1 MNKFFTPRKVLAVA
15 AILIAAWLLYPIVFG
30 KKKLREPEEVY
41 VRLDAAP
48 TTMNIFLS
56 GGHGPSMYVARL
68 IFPSLG
74 DLDPKTLEMQPMLL
88 QSIPSV
94 RTVQD
99 GPRKGQFAYDFAII
113 PEATWDNG
121 SPITAQDI
129 AFTLKVVFHP
139 DLPTLFRGFMTQISG
154 MDIDPADPKKFTI
167 YLSSFYMLSLEALC
181 STPILPAYHYD
192 ANNRLTNVPLA
203 DFLDTSKTKVLAAD
217 PNLDAFEKEFSE
229 AKFANDPNALSGSGG
244 YRLEV
249 MNEQGAI
256 LVKKQ
261 NWWGDK
267 VAEKYPM
274 LRAYPKKLVYKV
286 VKDDLAMDNMIKQG
300 QLDLIGGSFNPSK
313 FLEWKAT
320 DSIAAKFDFLTMGYV
335 SYNRWLVNHKN
346 PVLADPMVRK
356 ALTHILDYDYLI
368 NQVQRGMA
376 IRISVPMP
384 PNKPYYNKS
393 LPLPDFNIA
402 KAREI
407 LANAGWADTDGDG
420 FADKV
425 LNGKKQALS
434 FKLLAPTSSKVNELT
449 ANSMKETCK
458 QAGIDLQIVSADL
471 STISADTKIGNYD
484 SAILG
489 VFIFPGQVEY
499 YQRFHSK
506 SLVPAGDNRS
516 NYVSAEADRLIEAIR
531 VEPDPVK
538 RNQDYLKIQEI
549 LYNDLPEI
557 PLYAPL
563 QRIIISKKFEPGIE
577 SENRPGYYEQ
587 FARVREE

>member
-139 DLPTLFRGFMTQISG
+139 DLPALFRGFMTQISG
-154 MDIDPADPKKFTI
+154 MDIDPADPKKFTV

-335 SYNRWLVNHKN
+335 SYNRWLVNHKH

-407 LANAGWADTDGDG
+407 LANAGWTDTDGDG

-471 STISADTKIGNYD
+471 STISADTKNGNYD